1 MRGNA
6 PTRGFTFVGLV
17 IMMVIGCTVYLKL
30 WSVSSYIS
38 LRDAEIMRSQFERA
52 QNEALD
58 ESAEWRMKYDEE
70 VQRSGKYLLE
80 LVQVREELEKKIE
93 EAEKSKSDLA
103 VLQKEKQSLHKRT
116 ESLLHELQSV
126 KMKCHI

>member
-70 VQRSGKYLLE
+70 VQRSGKYLQE
-80 LVQVREELEKKIE
+80 LVRVREELEKKIE
-93 EAEKSKSDLA
+93 ETEKSKSDLA

>member
-1 MRGNA
+1 MP
-6 PTRGFTFVGLV
+6 PTRTHALSPSSLSSPCTTVALV
-17 IMMVIGCTVYLKL
+17 TLAMTSMKSKPGVPSQT
-30 WSVSSYIS
+30 
-38 LRDAEIMRSQFERA
+38 RRSQFERA

-70 VQRSGKYLLE
+70 VQRSGKYLQE
-80 LVQVREELEKKIE
+80 LVRVREELEKKIE
-93 EAEKSKSDLA
+93 ETEKSKSDLA